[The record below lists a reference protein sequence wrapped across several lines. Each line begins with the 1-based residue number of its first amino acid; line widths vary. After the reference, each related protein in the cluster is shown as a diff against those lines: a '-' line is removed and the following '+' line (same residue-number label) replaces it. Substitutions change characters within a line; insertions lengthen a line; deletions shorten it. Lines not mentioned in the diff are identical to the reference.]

1 MSVSQKIESK
11 STSTKKRLKN
21 RKKNTPKNSPDRLLI
36 PLCFRGKMAVRFP
49 GKRVEICFRF
59 LRIHVRWRCLTKSW
73 EMWCLRKVE
82 ILFVWGGQSFL
93 FKQTWRE
100 TRFYQAKKYHFLFF
114 SGFLLSITLSFQIT
128 KCFLGKPWAP
138 SLPPNAPR
146 PRAFDVA
153 RVFDPKALPPE
164 QNFQNPENIA
174 ANPDWF
180 VGILRYRYL

>member
-1 MSVSQKIESK
+1 MFQGQNGCSFSRETGWNLLPIPQNSRTMKVFNKKLRNVVFEESGD
-11 STSTKKRLKN
+11 T
-21 RKKNTPKNSPDRLLI
+21 
-36 PLCFRGKMAVRFP
+36 F
-49 GKRVEICFRF
+49 
-59 LRIHVRWRCLTKSW
+59 CL
-73 EMWCLRKVE
+73 
-82 ILFVWGGQSFL
+82 GGQSFL